1 MARTRVPH
9 VHAPNKLGLAV
20 VPAPGRPRAGGQKLL
35 WPVMAITAI
44 APDVRINARE
54 VPKPIRRRA
63 YKLFEGD
70 RNRSRTPEPVA
81 SLAKQEGT
89 VQWKQTDQTNNR

>member
-1 MARTRVPH
+1 MYAAERSRR
-9 VHAPNKLGLAV
+9 GS
-20 VPAPGRPRAGGQKLL
+20 QKLL
-35 WPVMAITAI
+35 WAVMAITAI
-44 APDVRINARE
+44 ATEVRINARE

-70 RNRSRTPEPVA
+70 RNRNRTPEPVA

-89 VQWKQTDQTNNR
+89 VQWKLMDQPSR